1 MTQYLFF
8 LILAALLNA
17 GSNVFYK
24 YSSLS
29 SQQKMLSLALL
40 GVGLLLGAVN
50 VVLFTKSLKG
60 ISMNVAYPIYSAGT
74 IVLVTIASILIFG
87 ENVTVLRV
95 VGISVISLGV
105 ILVSL

>member
-29 SQQKMLSLALL
+29 GQQKMLSLALL

-74 IVLVTIASILIFG
+74 IVLVTIASILIFR
-87 ENVTVLRV
+87 ENVTVLRI